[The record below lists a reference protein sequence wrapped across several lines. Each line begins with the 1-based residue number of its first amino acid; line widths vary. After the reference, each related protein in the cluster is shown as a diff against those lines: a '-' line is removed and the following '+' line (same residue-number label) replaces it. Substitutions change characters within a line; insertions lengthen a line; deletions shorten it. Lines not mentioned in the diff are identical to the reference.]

1 MNARS
6 SHLVIFSFFPSFFLG
21 VLGCSSGTG
30 SAPGQ
35 GGARA
40 SGGTAGRGGVTGL
53 SGTSGSG
60 GATSAGGATGSGGA
74 TGAGGA
80 TSRGGATGTGGA
92 TVSGGATSA
101 GGVTSAG
108 GATGKGGAAGSGGI
122 SGLGGAAGSSGG
134 TTGVD
139 GGGDNGCP
147 SVAAGV
153 TTVTIN
159 NTGPW
164 NDTTGKHIQAHGGG
178 LLRVCDTW
186 YWFGEDKTQNTN
198 GTGNFHAISCYASK
212 DLVTWEHRNSVVTT
226 STDPVLNNVN
236 LIIERPKVIYNAS
249 TKLYVLW
256 AHWDMESCSGGGGGY
271 CDSEA
276 VVFTSPTVDGN
287 YTYVKHF
294 LPGGDASRDCT
305 LWQEPDGTAYFVSTG
320 AQGQTSGGT
329 FSQTQVYQLSSDY
342 LTVTNTTKV
351 WANDTRE
358 AYAFWKAN
366 GTYYGV
372 SSGQTGWA
380 PNQAKYLTSTGSITG
395 PWDNSFVGLGPNGS
409 TWSSQPTYVIPIVG
423 SQTTTYIYASDIWNS
438 NNLSL
443 STYLW
448 LPLKLDGTTWTLTN
462 SAQWSINLATG
473 VVSTN

>member
-1 MNARS
+1 
-6 SHLVIFSFFPSFFLG
+6 
-21 VLGCSSGTG
+21 
-30 SAPGQ
+30 
-35 GGARA
+35 
-40 SGGTAGRGGVTGL
+40 
-53 SGTSGSG
+53 
-60 GATSAGGATGSGGA
+60 
-74 TGAGGA
+74 
-80 TSRGGATGTGGA
+80 
-92 TVSGGATSA
+92 
-101 GGVTSAG
+101 
-108 GATGKGGAAGSGGI
+108 
-122 SGLGGAAGSSGG
+122 
-134 TTGVD
+134 
-139 GGGDNGCP
+139 
-147 SVAAGV
+147 
-153 TTVTIN
+153 
-159 NTGPW
+159 
-164 NDTTGKHIQAHGGG
+164 
-178 LLRVCDTW
+178 
-186 YWFGEDKTQNTN
+186 
-198 GTGNFHAISCYASK
+198 
-212 DLVTWEHRNSVVTT
+212 
-226 STDPVLNNVN
+226 VLNNVN
-236 LIIERPKVIYNAS
+236 LIIERPKVLYNAS
-249 TKLYVLW
+249 TKMYVLW

-287 YTYVKHF
+287 YKYEKHF
-294 LPGGDASRDCT
+294 QPGGGNTSRDCT
-305 LWQEPDGTAYFVSTG
+305 LWQEPDGSAYFVSTG
-320 AQGQTSGGT
+320 GPGGNAGGNFHDT
-329 FSQTQVYQLSSDY
+329 EVYLLSSDY
-342 LTVTNTTKV
+342 LNVQSTTKI

-372 SSGQTGWA
+372 SSAQTGWA